1 MIAGFDKG
9 ELFQL
14 TLCLLK
20 DLLHLFQVKSCPPIE
35 TPAMSKRLLLYISL
49 SIALCNG
56 LIAQEEFIEPASRF
70 LTRVHFNQLTGGVI
84 LLQGQFGDFPDTMN
98 FILDTGSGGISLD
111 STTAEYLKLKPVP
124 SDRTIRG
131 IAGIRLVS
139 FVNNEKLKL
148 GSLTIDSL
156 DFHINNYDILTAVY
170 GERIDG
176 IIGYSVLK
184 RFIFKVDYDSSRI
197 DIYSKGT
204 FKYPKGG
211 FMFRPLIATLPIQ
224 TARVKDDKTIQTRFL
239 YDIGAGLCMML
250 SEDFIE
256 DSMLLSKKRKLY
268 YKEAEGLGGKIDM
281 QMTVIKEV
289 KLGPYRFRNVP
300 VYIFKDEFNVTS
312 YPFLGGII
320 GNDILRRFNCILNYD
335 KRDFY
340 LTPNSHFLDAF
351 DYSYSGIE
359 LYFING
365 QIVVGDVAKDSPA
378 ESSGLKEGDIV
389 ISINNVFNQNLTQ
402 LKTALQNANEKIKII
417 VRRDGELKVFD
428 FKVRTIF

>member
-1 MIAGFDKG
+1 MLLYLLIIIAFCN
-9 ELFQL
+9 QL
-14 TLCLLK
+14 T
-20 DLLHLFQVKSCPPIE
+20 
-35 TPAMSKRLLLYISL
+35 
-49 SIALCNG
+49 
-56 LIAQEEFIEPASRF
+56 AQEEFIEPPAKLLTHLRF
-70 LTRVHFNQLTGGVI
+70 VQLTGGVI
-84 LLQGQFGDFPDTMN
+84 MLQGQLVGYPDTLN

-111 STTAEYLKLKPVP
+111 SSTAQYLKLKPVP
-124 SDRTIRG
+124 SDKTIRG

-139 FVNNEKLKL
+139 FVNTQKLKL
-148 GSLTIDSL
+148 GTVTIDSL

-184 RFIFKVDYDSSRI
+184 RFIFKIDYDSSRI
-197 DIYSKGT
+197 EIYSKGT
-204 FKYPKGG
+204 FKYPRGG
-211 FMFRPLIATLPIQ
+211 YLFKPLIATLPIQ
-224 TARVKDDKTIQTRFL
+224 SARIKDNKTFQSRFL

-250 SEDFIE
+250 SKDFVD
-256 DSMLLSKKRKLY
+256 DSMVLHKKRKLF

-300 VYIFKDEFNVTS
+300 IYIFKDEYNVTS

-340 LTPNSHFLDAF
+340 LTPNSHFLEAF

-359 LYFING
+359 LYFIDG
-365 QIVVGDVAKDSPA
+365 EITVGDVAQGSPA
-378 ESSGLKEGDIV
+378 AASGLQEGDV
-389 ISINNVFNQNLTQ
+389 VVAINKVFNQNLTQ
-402 LKTALQNANEKIKII
+402 LKAALQNTNDKIKII
-417 VRRDGELKVFD
+417 VKRNGELKVFE
-428 FKVRTIF
+428 FKVRSIL